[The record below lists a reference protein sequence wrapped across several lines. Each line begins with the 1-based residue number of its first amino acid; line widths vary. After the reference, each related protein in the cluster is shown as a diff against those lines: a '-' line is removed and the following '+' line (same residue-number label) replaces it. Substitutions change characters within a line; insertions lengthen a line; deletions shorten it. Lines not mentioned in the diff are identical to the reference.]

1 MVSYWEKRETEDK
14 NMGRFLAA
22 TERDLL
28 GPWVGLLMGDV
39 AGDDQTAS
47 SVSEGGFDW
56 ADLTTRAIEIL
67 PEVSQ
72 ALDSSLLAILMQV
85 FYKRTFSTRILA
97 VCNLLDRLKP
107 SYTLKLRQIH
117 FSPF

>member
-1 MVSYWEKRETEDK
+1 MVSYWEKREIEDK

-22 TERDLL
+22 TERDLF

-47 SVSEGGFDW
+47 SSVSEGGFDW
-56 ADLTTRAIEIL
+56 ANLTTKAIETL

-72 ALDSSLLAILMQV
+72 TLDASLLTILMQV
-85 FYKRTFSTRILA
+85 FFYERAFRFA
-97 VCNLLDRLKP
+97 VSP
-107 SYTLKLRQIH
+107 SVICLYRVEWG
-117 FSPF
+117 